1 MEDRSTD
8 DLHATLYDCSAAAP
22 GDFFD
27 RLSLHVPLRVIFSY
41 LHPREAGTVSLVS
54 RRCFHE
60 VFCSDLWHRAF
71 ATSEAA
77 TNAVVRQIV
86 GQLTNASGG
95 LRFPFPSAAGGATA
109 AGDTDYTE
117 DNHRNRNAD
126 NEVNDATFSIST
138 FSKFANAACDL
149 RSKLD
154 LLTPALQRLTLS
166 AVSPLPRLTKR
177 LRKVA
182 LAAKGRAALEE
193 LQLPA
198 GAQGSRAQ
206 TTSSHLDLS
215 RLLLARMEKE
225 EARKNEGAP
234 SSRRAD
240 VDVQCQRV
248 DLLREQ
254 CRRINAWLQKHALT
268 TVDGASAFTRRV
280 EAAEDVLNKINRPQ
294 PHETKSTTVEL
305 EAVIKNATARVRA
318 RLGTTPSPSSID
330 HLDPRILK
338 IAGALLGRES
348 SERHEEQEDRDLLQR
363 EVRCAL
369 ARLHYVLD
377 VTKTLSLHFER
388 VAAELPAWYDAAA
401 DLEAGGSPHPLQGV
415 RVVSGE
421 IFPPLK
427 LFNASHAMA
436 ARAHNL
442 IKELCD
448 ICRIE

>member
-177 LRKVA
+177 LRK
-182 LAAKGRAALEE
+182 
-193 LQLPA
+193 
-198 GAQGSRAQ
+198 
-206 TTSSHLDLS
+206 
-215 RLLLARMEKE
+215 
-225 EARKNEGAP
+225 
-234 SSRRAD
+234 
-240 VDVQCQRV
+240 
-248 DLLREQ
+248 
-254 CRRINAWLQKHALT
+254 
-268 TVDGASAFTRRV
+268 
-280 EAAEDVLNKINRPQ
+280 